1 MNKEKVIDVTGDFS
15 FSLLTLHQALN
26 HHKHD
31 HFELSIC
38 AELIRESLIRSFGCY
53 IASTLK
59 ENTCNLKTIESP
71 STDRRKVRAPNFVQL
86 VFSYFDERHIGEI
99 RSDDLLIIL
108 LHSGFNISKKSWLSL
123 IANCEKVQYK
133 NLETPVVILKAP
145 KIVSPLVE
153 SSSSVCTLTSK
164 SSSKLNSTSASNT
177 SSTLSSS
184 SSASSVIVKDGVL
197 YDLDN
202 LIEQGKR
209 FSKAQIQ
216 LQELSERLDEKE
228 KQVSDFETKQKKM
241 TSAIEKQND
250 EICALKRE
258 KESLKS
264 KVCVLMFL
272 SLNYLIYSTQA

>member
-1 MNKEKVIDVTGDFS
+1 M
-15 FSLLTLHQALN
+15 
-26 HHKHD
+26 
-31 HFELSIC
+31 
-38 AELIRESLIRSFGCY
+38 
-53 IASTLK
+53 
-59 ENTCNLKTIESP
+59 
-71 STDRRKVRAPNFVQL
+71 
-86 VFSYFDERHIGEI
+86 
-99 RSDDLLIIL
+99 
-108 LHSGFNISKKSWLSL
+108 
-123 IANCEKVQYK
+123 
-133 NLETPVVILKAP
+133 
-145 KIVSPLVE
+145 
-153 SSSSVCTLTSK
+153 
-164 SSSKLNSTSASNT
+164 
-177 SSTLSSS
+177 
-184 SSASSVIVKDGVL
+184 KDGVL

-272 SLNYLIYSTQA
+272 SLNYLIYSTQAWIIILTSFSLYFQIEELKKFMISVRDSFKKQEELLQS